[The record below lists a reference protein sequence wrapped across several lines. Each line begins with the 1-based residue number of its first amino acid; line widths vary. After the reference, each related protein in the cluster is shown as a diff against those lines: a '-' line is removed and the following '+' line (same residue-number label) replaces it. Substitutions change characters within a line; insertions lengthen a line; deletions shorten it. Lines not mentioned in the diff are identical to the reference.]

1 MDRLKAANFTCSSR
15 LVTAGAAAFL
25 VMPTFDDDDDG
36 TAVSRKELKKLR
48 SEAPGSDGKK
58 KRAKKQRLGG
68 EGGGGGGKVISGGES
83 GRGGASTGQAGERV
97 VENVEPGSDGSL
109 AKKTSLSSSAS
120 PATGWKSTNVVKGGK
135 KRQQEQ
141 QQQPEVSMGQ
151 EKGEGEDNHGAS
163 GNGEESSSSRDKDG
177 DNGDTGKET
186 GHGFAP
192 GSERAKLHEQRE
204 ALPISKAAK
213 EILWTMKRH
222 DTLVLVGETGS
233 GKTTQVGNRRSGSRR
248 HSRACN
254 NSESR
259 CGVVLTAV
267 VVAACA
273 APLTFHPR
281 DGSDV

>member
-1 MDRLKAANFTCSSR
+1 
-15 LVTAGAAAFL
+15 
-25 VMPTFDDDDDG
+25 MPTFDDDDDG

-68 EGGGGGGKVISGGES
+68 EGGGGGGKGISGGES

-97 VENVEPGSDGSL
+97 VENVEPGSNGSL

-141 QQQPEVSMGQ
+141 QQQLEVSMGQ
-151 EKGEGEDNHGAS
+151 EKGEGKDNHGAS
-163 GNGEESSSSRDKDG
+163 ENGEESSSSRDKDG
-177 DNGDTGKET
+177 DNGDTGKKT

-259 CGVVLTAV
+259 CGLVPTAV
-267 VVAACA
+267 VVVLHALLLSHFIQETAQ
-273 APLTFHPR
+273 TSR
-281 DGSDV
+281 